1 MVLLVLWVRPEVL
14 RVLKVLQVQ
23 RRTSAL
29 RKDPQ
34 NQKDPKPPGTH
45 LKDQQDPQNHG
56 THLKDRKDLKDLQDR
71 RSRGVPWVPGSCC
84 PRGPVGLL
92 TPGSVQRLMVQMLPN
107 DAAAIARAMAGEED
121 GFREIVDRHSRAV
134 YQLAYRITGR
144 AEDAEDVVQET
155 FIKAFRQLGTFEA
168 RSSVSTWLHRIGA
181 NCAIDLVRRRRPF
194 EVAEAGDVLDQRVG
208 TGAPSQTA
216 LLESARIQQ
225 RIEETMGELSV
236 RERAAFVM
244 RHFQDSSID
253 DIASALGMNTSAAKH
268 AVFRAVRKMR
278 ANLRIFVDGHTN
290 D

>member
-1 MVLLVLWVRPEVL
+1 M
-14 RVLKVLQVQ
+14 
-23 RRTSAL
+23 
-29 RKDPQ
+29 PQ
-34 NQKDPKPPGTH
+34 MQ
-45 LKDQQDPQNHG
+45 
-56 THLKDRKDLKDLQDR
+56 
-71 RSRGVPWVPGSCC
+71 
-84 PRGPVGLL
+84 
-92 TPGSVQRLMVQMLPN
+92 PN

-194 EVAEAGDVLDQRVG
+194 EFAEATEVLDQRSG
-208 TGAPSQTA
+208 PGGGPSQAT
-216 LLESARIQQ
+216 LVESAQIQQ
-225 RIEETMGELSV
+225 RIEATMAELSA
-236 RERAAFVM
+236 RERTAFVM
-244 RHFQDSSID
+244 RHFQDRSID
-253 DIASALGMNTSAAKH
+253 DIATALEMNTSAAKH

-278 ANLRIFVDGHTN
+278 ASLRVFVDGHTH